1 VIAGNEYLAEWARG
15 HNPKVIALTTPV
27 DTDRHTPGVAHDG
40 DGALVIGWIGSSTTA
55 PYLHLIDGALTRL
68 ARDHRLLVRVIGG
81 TYAHPVVPVEC
92 IPYSL
97 TDEPDQVRGFDV
109 GVLPEPDDAWTRGK
123 GAFKG
128 MLYMAAGVPV
138 VASRVGVNEEVI
150 DGGGSCVDDEDGW
163 VDALGAFLRDAALRR
178 RVGEVGRA
186 RIVRHYSLRTLA
198 PRFIAVV
205 REALP

>member
-1 VIAGNEYLAEWARG
+1 V
-15 HNPKVIALTTPV
+15 
-27 DTDRHTPGVAHDG
+27 
-40 DGALVIGWIGSSTTA
+40 

-68 ARDHRLLVRVIGG
+68 ASDHRFVVRVIGG
-81 TYAHPVVPVEC
+81 TYAHPAVPVEC

-97 TDEPDQVRGFDV
+97 ADEPAQLRRFDV

-150 DGGGSCVDDEDGW
+150 DGGGFCVDDEDGW
-163 VDALGAFLRDAALRR
+163 VDALGRLLRDAALRQHL
-178 RVGEVGRA
+178 GEVGRA
-186 RIVRHYSLRTLA
+186 RIVESYSLRALA
-198 PRFIAVV
+198 PRFIASV
-205 REALP
+205 RAVTG